1 MQDFVPLIL
10 YDLSRNFRRL
20 LLGTIPHGQLTEYRE
35 REIDITNLQ
44 RQVSDLED
52 CLQSRS
58 NDWVV
63 LRGKM

>member
-10 YDLSRNFRRL
+10 YDLSRNFRCL

-63 LRGKM
+63 LRGKI